1 MMEIPSTPPLTE
13 QIPQTH
19 GAPMLVPIFRIRAE
33 RQTARLSSQ
42 APSTAPPE
50 VCLSLTHARQGLKQL
65 PRHSDLRPVASASS
79 ETPSHGRAASPMAAI
94 RMADNREWKASR
106 EGKLQGEG
114 SIVILFVIPV
124 IFSYPCSFTIP
135 VPSGTNV
142 PCRTLPQ
149 PRLFAAPCRNSGY
162 LPPFPFLPPFLAPSL
177 ANDRGSISLQIV
189 SWQLPA
195 RVRRRGGMGNTA
207 GGGMAKH

>member
-19 GAPMLVPIFRIRAE
+19 GAPMLVLIFRIRAE

-135 VPSGTNV
+135 VLSPSPFRAGTNV
-142 PCRTLPQ
+142 PCRNSDHLPQ
-149 PRLFAAPCRNSGY
+149 PRFLAAPCRNPGY
-162 LPPFPFLPPFLAPSL
+162 LPPFPFLAAIPGAIPCERQGQYKFT
-177 ANDRGSISLQIV
+177 NR
-189 SWQLPA
+189 
-195 RVRRRGGMGNTA
+195 
-207 GGGMAKH
+207 